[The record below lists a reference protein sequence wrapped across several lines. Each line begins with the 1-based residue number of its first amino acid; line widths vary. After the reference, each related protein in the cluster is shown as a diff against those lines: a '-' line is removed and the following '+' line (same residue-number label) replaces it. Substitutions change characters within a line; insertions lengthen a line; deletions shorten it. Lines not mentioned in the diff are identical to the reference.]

1 MLSDKLKQAIRQAYK
16 AIGENLTHFNPR
28 KQQTLL
34 IAEIAKTL
42 AGEYDKDR
50 KIITIEAGTGTGKS
64 LAYCLGAIPLA
75 LSRDK
80 KVCISTATVAL
91 QEQLVDKDLPF
102 LKKYAGLNFDFTLV
116 KGRQRYVCRQKLTQ
130 AVTTGSGSEPT
141 QVGFT
146 FAEKPD
152 AKDIRT
158 LNSMH
163 KALLDGSWLGDIDSW
178 ATNLPHHIWQQVQ
191 SDKHSCL
198 KNLSEHTHCPFHKAR
213 ETMDQAHVLVI
224 NHSLL
229 LADLELGGGRILSSP
244 EDTIYII
251 DEAHHLPKVT
261 RDFSSASITLKGS
274 IEWLTKLRD
283 TGDKMAKLIKSR
295 NAISPALKLGDDC
308 QDLLLEMQK
317 VLNFVEANAN
327 VYFLEEESSQGSN
340 FTKKSQNDSQV
351 YRFENGII
359 PQTLK
364 NWAEDI
370 QSLSKKSLANL
381 NKLYSGL
388 IEAVKDGDTQ
398 MYLAEPLLAE
408 AGFMIQRL
416 ENLQALWFMYAKTDS
431 DKGAPMARWL
441 ERITSK
447 RLDYLLSASPIEVG
461 FTLENMLW
469 SQCEAAVLCSAT
481 LRALNSFD
489 HFRFQVGLKNNDGS
503 QYQQV
508 DSPFD
513 YQNNAQLVIANMDN
527 EASAQ
532 EFTDEII
539 TKLPRYLEQGSASLV
554 LFSSYWQMNKVAEAL
569 RDNSDIEIMV
579 QGELSRQKII
589 EQHKKR
595 CDDNKISIIFGTQ
608 SFSEGLDLPGDYLN
622 NLIITK
628 LPFSVPTSPVEQA
641 QAEYVTAK
649 GGNPFMTLSVPD
661 TSKKLVQACGRLLR
675 NEKDE
680 GVITLLDKRVVTKR
694 YGKQLLDSLPPFSRV
709 FEK

>member
-130 AVTTGSGSEPT
+130 AVTMGSGNEPV

-152 AKDIRT
+152 AKDVRT
-158 LNSMH
+158 LNAMH

-178 ATNLPHHIWQQVQ
+178 ETHLPHHIWQQVQ

-251 DEAHHLPKVT
+251 DEAHHLPKVA

-274 IEWLTKLRD
+274 IEWLTKLRE
-283 TGDKMAKLIKSR
+283 TGDKMAKLIKSQ

-340 FTKKSQNDSQV
+340 FTKKSKNDAQV

-364 NWAEDI
+364 NWAEDL

-381 NKLYSGL
+381 TKLYSGL

-416 ENLQALWFMYAKTDS
+416 ENLQSLWFMYAKTDS

-441 ERITSK
+441 ERVTNK

-469 SQCEAAVLCSAT
+469 SQCEGAVLCSAT

-513 YQNNAQLVIANMDN
+513 YQNNAQLIIANMDN
-527 EASAQ
+527 EASAPA
-532 EFTDEII
+532 FTDEVI

-595 CDDNKISIIFGTQ
+595 CDDNKVSIIFGTQ

-675 NEKDE
+675 NEMDE

>member
-42 AGEYDKDR
+42 AGEYDNDR

-102 LKKYAGLNFDFTLV
+102 LKKYAGLDFDFTLV

-130 AVTTGSGSEPT
+130 AVTTGSSNEPVQT
-141 QVGFT
+141 GFT

-152 AKDIRT
+152 AKDVRT

-163 KALLDGSWLGDIDSW
+163 KALLDGSWLGDVDSW
-178 ATNLPHHIWQQVQ
+178 ETHLPHHIWQQVQ

-198 KNLSEHTHCPFHKAR
+198 KNLSEHTYCPFHKAR

-251 DEAHHLPKVT
+251 DEAHHLPKVA

-274 IEWLTKLRD
+274 IEWLTKLRE
-283 TGDKMAKLIKSR
+283 TGDKMATLIKSR
-295 NAISPALKLGDDC
+295 HAISPALKLGDDC
-308 QDLLLEMQK
+308 QDLLLEMQN
-317 VLNFVEANAN
+317 VLKFVEANAN
-327 VYFLEEESSQGSN
+327 IYFLEEESTQGSA
-340 FTKKSQNDSQV
+340 FAKKAQNDSQV

-364 NWAEDI
+364 NWAEDL
-370 QSLSKKSLANL
+370 QNLSKKSLANL
-381 NKLYSGL
+381 TKLYSGL

-416 ENLQALWFMYAKTDS
+416 ENLQSLWFMYAKTDS

-441 ERITSK
+441 ERVTSK

-469 SQCEAAVLCSAT
+469 SQCDGAVLCSAT
-481 LRALNSFD
+481 LRALNTFD
-489 HFRFQVGLKNNDGS
+489 HFRFQAGLKNNDGS

-527 EASAQ
+527 EASDPA
-532 EFTDEII
+532 FTDEVI

-595 CDDNKISIIFGTQ
+595 CDNNKKSIIFGTQ

-641 QAEYVTAK
+641 QAEYITAK

-694 YGKQLLDSLPPFSRV
+694 YGKQLLDSLPPFNRV